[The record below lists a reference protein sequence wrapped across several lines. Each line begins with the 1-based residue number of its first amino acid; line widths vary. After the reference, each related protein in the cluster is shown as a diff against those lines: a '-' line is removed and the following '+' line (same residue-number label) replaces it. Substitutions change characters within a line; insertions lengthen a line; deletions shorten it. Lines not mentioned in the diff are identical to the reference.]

1 MSPVGRLQLRHLGFG
16 YGNRLFGIDALAEH
30 AVQTLT
36 ERVNGPIGHQ
46 LLGYPW
52 PVQDDPR
59 RPGQIVLFHIAD
71 DPDLAFS
78 FIDAGDIHFLGA
90 PEDIKAC
97 RWDRLTVWPDSG

>member
-30 AVQTLT
+30 AVQ
-36 ERVNGPIGHQ
+36 
-46 LLGYPW
+46 
-52 PVQDDPR
+52 R
-59 RPGQIVLFHIAD
+59 RPVVLFHIAD
-71 DPDLAFS
+71 DPDLEFS